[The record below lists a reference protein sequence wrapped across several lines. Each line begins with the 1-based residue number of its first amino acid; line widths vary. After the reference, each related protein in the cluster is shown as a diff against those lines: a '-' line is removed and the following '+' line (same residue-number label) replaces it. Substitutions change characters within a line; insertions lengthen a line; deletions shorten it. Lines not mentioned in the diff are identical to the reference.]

1 MIKTLGNFFSVLT
14 TGQKNFFYK
23 LQFLII
29 ISSILEIV
37 SVAGLALYFSMILD
51 LNNLILKLRSISYF
65 ESFTDHEIYIF
76 SGISLILIF
85 FISSMLNIL
94 SIKFQN
100 SFTENIGSD
109 FTQRL
114 YNFYLNQTFLY
125 FVNND
130 INIILKKITADTSRF
145 TDQFLRGLVTLIS
158 KVTICI
164 LIFVILIF
172 YNPEITLTV
181 FFIILC
187 FYFITRKLFKKKID
201 KAGKEITIKT
211 GYVYDYVSS
220 SLNGIR
226 EVLFYER
233 QNFLKKNLR
242 ENLNNI
248 ASNKSF
254 LKTIGNVPRFFIE
267 FISFSVLISLIIFF
281 SIINTSLDSIILN
294 LAIFGSA
301 GYKLLPAMQAIY
313 YSMTDL
319 YGNKDS
325 FEVIYPELFNEK
337 KYIENKKLNN
347 NKIKIN
353 QIDSIKL
360 DNVSF
365 SYKDKKNLNKININF
380 KQNQKIGI
388 IGKSGSGKSTL
399 IDLILGFIQP
409 SEGKIQINTRSI
421 ENLSL
426 NNIRE
431 NIGFV
436 PQNIFLFN
444 DTIEKNI
451 SLDKKIDEQII
462 SQLSNICLLSDF
474 LETNK
479 IDISN
484 DKIGNYGKMLSG
496 GQRQRVGIARALY
509 NKPKILIL
517 DEATNALDSLNQ
529 NKIISNIIEYTN
541 VNIVILIT
549 HNTNLLKDFDKI
561 IVLDDGNIVAEGTFK
576 NLEKENNLFN
586 QLKKNFDNN

>member
-281 SIINTSLDSIILN
+281 SIINTSLDSIIFN

>member
-1 MIKTLGNFFSVLT
+1 M
-14 TGQKNFFYK
+14 
-23 LQFLII
+23 
-29 ISSILEIV
+29 
-37 SVAGLALYFSMILD
+37 
-51 LNNLILKLRSISYF
+51 
-65 ESFTDHEIYIF
+65 
-76 SGISLILIF
+76 
-85 FISSMLNIL
+85 
-94 SIKFQN
+94 
-100 SFTENIGSD
+100 
-109 FTQRL
+109 
-114 YNFYLNQTFLY
+114 
-125 FVNND
+125 
-130 INIILKKITADTSRF
+130 
-145 TDQFLRGLVTLIS
+145 
-158 KVTICI
+158 
-164 LIFVILIF
+164 
-172 YNPEITLTV
+172 
-181 FFIILC
+181 
-187 FYFITRKLFKKKID
+187 KLFI
-201 KAGKEITIKT
+201 
-211 GYVYDYVSS
+211 
-220 SLNGIR
+220 
-226 EVLFYER
+226 
-233 QNFLKKNLR
+233 QNYL
-242 ENLNNI
+242 
-248 ASNKSF
+248 
-254 LKTIGNVPRFFIE
+254 T
-267 FISFSVLISLIIFF
+267 
-281 SIINTSLDSIILN
+281 
-294 LAIFGSA
+294 
-301 GYKLLPAMQAIY
+301 
-313 YSMTDL
+313 
-319 YGNKDS
+319 
-325 FEVIYPELFNEK
+325 K

-517 DEATNALDSLNQ
+517 MKQ
-529 NKIISNIIEYTN
+529 QM
-541 VNIVILIT
+541 
-549 HNTNLLKDFDKI
+549 LLT
-561 IVLDDGNIVAEGTFK
+561 V
-576 NLEKENNLFN
+576 
-586 QLKKNFDNN
+586 

>member
-281 SIINTSLDSIILN
+281 
-294 LAIFGSA
+294 
-301 GYKLLPAMQAIY
+301 Q
-313 YSMTDL
+313 
-319 YGNKDS
+319 
-325 FEVIYPELFNEK
+325 
-337 KYIENKKLNN
+337 
-347 NKIKIN
+347 
-353 QIDSIKL
+353 
-360 DNVSF
+360 
-365 SYKDKKNLNKININF
+365 
-380 KQNQKIGI
+380 
-388 IGKSGSGKSTL
+388 
-399 IDLILGFIQP
+399 
-409 SEGKIQINTRSI
+409 
-421 ENLSL
+421 
-426 NNIRE
+426 
-431 NIGFV
+431 
-436 PQNIFLFN
+436 
-444 DTIEKNI
+444 
-451 SLDKKIDEQII
+451 
-462 SQLSNICLLSDF
+462 
-474 LETNK
+474 
-479 IDISN
+479 
-484 DKIGNYGKMLSG
+484 
-496 GQRQRVGIARALY
+496 
-509 NKPKILIL
+509 
-517 DEATNALDSLNQ
+517 
-529 NKIISNIIEYTN
+529 
-541 VNIVILIT
+541 
-549 HNTNLLKDFDKI
+549 
-561 IVLDDGNIVAEGTFK
+561 
-576 NLEKENNLFN
+576 
-586 QLKKNFDNN
+586 

>member
-1 MIKTLGNFFSVLT
+1 M
-14 TGQKNFFYK
+14 
-23 LQFLII
+23 
-29 ISSILEIV
+29 
-37 SVAGLALYFSMILD
+37 
-51 LNNLILKLRSISYF
+51 
-65 ESFTDHEIYIF
+65 
-76 SGISLILIF
+76 
-85 FISSMLNIL
+85 
-94 SIKFQN
+94 
-100 SFTENIGSD
+100 
-109 FTQRL
+109 
-114 YNFYLNQTFLY
+114 
-125 FVNND
+125 
-130 INIILKKITADTSRF
+130 
-145 TDQFLRGLVTLIS
+145 
-158 KVTICI
+158 
-164 LIFVILIF
+164 
-172 YNPEITLTV
+172 
-181 FFIILC
+181 
-187 FYFITRKLFKKKID
+187 
-201 KAGKEITIKT
+201 
-211 GYVYDYVSS
+211 
-220 SLNGIR
+220 
-226 EVLFYER
+226 
-233 QNFLKKNLR
+233 
-242 ENLNNI
+242 
-248 ASNKSF
+248 
-254 LKTIGNVPRFFIE
+254 
-267 FISFSVLISLIIFF
+267 
-281 SIINTSLDSIILN
+281 
-294 LAIFGSA
+294 
-301 GYKLLPAMQAIY
+301 
-313 YSMTDL
+313 
-319 YGNKDS
+319 
-325 FEVIYPELFNEK
+325 
-337 KYIENKKLNN
+337 
-347 NKIKIN
+347 
-353 QIDSIKL
+353 
-360 DNVSF
+360 
-365 SYKDKKNLNKININF
+365 
-380 KQNQKIGI
+380 
-388 IGKSGSGKSTL
+388 

-409 SEGKIQINTRSI
+409 SEGKIQINTKSI

>member
-1 MIKTLGNFFSVLT
+1 
-14 TGQKNFFYK
+14 
-23 LQFLII
+23 
-29 ISSILEIV
+29 
-37 SVAGLALYFSMILD
+37 
-51 LNNLILKLRSISYF
+51 
-65 ESFTDHEIYIF
+65 
-76 SGISLILIF
+76 
-85 FISSMLNIL
+85 
-94 SIKFQN
+94 
-100 SFTENIGSD
+100 
-109 FTQRL
+109 
-114 YNFYLNQTFLY
+114 
-125 FVNND
+125 
-130 INIILKKITADTSRF
+130 
-145 TDQFLRGLVTLIS
+145 
-158 KVTICI
+158 
-164 LIFVILIF
+164 
-172 YNPEITLTV
+172 
-181 FFIILC
+181 
-187 FYFITRKLFKKKID
+187 
-201 KAGKEITIKT
+201 
-211 GYVYDYVSS
+211 
-220 SLNGIR
+220 
-226 EVLFYER
+226 
-233 QNFLKKNLR
+233 
-242 ENLNNI
+242 
-248 ASNKSF
+248 
-254 LKTIGNVPRFFIE
+254 
-267 FISFSVLISLIIFF
+267 
-281 SIINTSLDSIILN
+281 
-294 LAIFGSA
+294 
-301 GYKLLPAMQAIY
+301 MQAIY

-365 SYKDKKNLNKININF
+365 SYKDKKNLKKININF